1 MHPILNFIISFI
13 LMCIMGALCAFL
25 FIWANIQEIA
35 IIKNIEKNEKE
46 NGNDRH

>member
-25 FIWANIQEIA
+25 FIWANIEKIS

-46 NGNDRH
+46 NENDRH